1 MSKSNFLMSKEIVII
16 GGGPS
21 GLMAADI
28 LSSNG
33 YKVIIYERK
42 PTFGRK
48 FLMAGRGGLNIS
60 HSENLDDF
68 IKKYGAQSSIFNKI
82 INSFSP
88 KNLRDWC
95 QELGEKTFIG
105 SSGRIFPESFKA
117 SPLLRAWLARLK
129 KQNVTF
135 KTNHDWQGWEN
146 NNLIFNTKH
155 GKIFIKSKLTILS
168 LGGASWPNLGSDG
181 SWVKILEDQ
190 DVQISPLQ
198 PSNCGFVVEWTK
210 IFSNRFEG
218 KSLKSVLLSFQEKK
232 VLGEFI
238 ITKNG
243 VEGSAIYAISSLLRE
258 EINNNGEANLIL
270 DLKPDL
276 SIEEILKR
284 LKKPQS
290 KLSMSNYLRKT
301 LNLSDVAIGLL
312 MELPDRKNFNNY
324 TPEKITRIIKSYTL
338 NLKKPFSINRAIS
351 TAGGVTFN
359 SIDDNF
365 MLINKPNVFVAGE
378 MLDWEAPTGGYLLQ
392 ACIANGAYVANTII
406 KKNANE

>member
-1 MSKSNFLMSKEIVII
+1 MPKEIAII

-21 GLMAADI
+21 GLMAADV

-33 YKVIIYERK
+33 YKVIIYDRM

-60 HSENLDDF
+60 HSENLEDF
-68 IKKYGAQSSIFNKI
+68 IKKYGSKSKIFKKI
-82 INSFSP
+82 INNFTP
-88 KNLRDWC
+88 QNLRDWC
-95 QELGEKTFIG
+95 QELGEKTFVG
-105 SSGRIFPESFKA
+105 SSGRVFPESFKA

-129 KQNVTF
+129 NQNVIF

-146 NNLIFNTKH
+146 NNLIFNTKN
-155 GKIFIKSKLTILS
+155 GKFITKSDFTILS
-168 LGGASWPNLGSDG
+168 LGGASWPKLGSNG
-181 SWVKILEDQ
+181 SWVKILEAQ
-190 DVQISPLQ
+190 GAKVSILQ
-198 PSNCGFVVEWTK
+198 PSNCGFFVEWTK
-210 IFSNRFEG
+210 KFSKRFEG
-218 KSLKSVLLSFQEKK
+218 KSLKPVLLSFKDK
-232 VLGEFI
+232 RVKGEFI

-243 VEGSAIYAISSLLRE
+243 VEGGAIYTLSSLLRE

-276 SIEEILKR
+276 NIEEILKR

-312 MELPDRKNFNNY
+312 MELPDRKNFNNF
-324 TPEKITRIIKSYTL
+324 TPEKITLIIKSYTL
-338 NLKKPFSINRAIS
+338 NLKKPFSIIRAIS

-406 KKNANE
+406 KKNI